1 MDLCDSKEFVG
12 SYINGVNPELASK
25 ETNYSRTGIWECDNT
40 DEEILEIPYGRA
52 PGALMVKSGGNA
64 EACIETMGG
73 LSMAQ
78 VRWIVSGSSRN
89 VLTAEGEMPGINWAS
104 VVPSDDNDGQKEWSD
119 LDGSCADDE
128 VVYVQ
133 RSDDQPDVSI
143 IKKKFLC

>member
-1 MDLCDSKEFVG
+1 
-12 SYINGVNPELASK
+12 
-25 ETNYSRTGIWECDNT
+25 
-40 DEEILEIPYGRA
+40 
-52 PGALMVKSGGNA
+52 MVKSGGNA

-73 LSMAQ
+73 LSTAQ

-119 LDGSCADDE
+119 LHGSCADDE

-143 IKKKFLC
+143 IKEKLLCENCQTKDYFYPSTADRPRLMQELIFRMLLT